1 MTPERHFESNWP
13 LAAEKKTI
21 FLGAARKIFS
31 PSYFVRALGIW
42 FDLVLKVKY
51 STIRIFKVFFLCQ
64 KSAESLW
71 VFFIEEYKNGS
82 LTLFFLFTT
91 KLSYTQL
98 FKWGHPTYRY
108 AGSAPKQ
115 VNYSPWTEVALREN
129 LIIVWP
135 NGMNDTKS
143 GSGSGSWNVSST
155 FGSKGPICD
164 LNRGN
169 WPPPN
174 ECFESCPLCDESYS
188 CDWTTC
194 YDDIGFLEVVIETVK
209 GGFQIEFVSIIRV
222 N

>member
-1 MTPERHFESNWP
+1 M
-13 LAAEKKTI
+13 
-21 FLGAARKIFS
+21 
-31 PSYFVRALGIW
+31 
-42 FDLVLKVKY
+42 
-51 STIRIFKVFFLCQ
+51 
-64 KSAESLW
+64 
-71 VFFIEEYKNGS
+71 
-82 LTLFFLFTT
+82 
-91 KLSYTQL
+91 
-98 FKWGHPTYRY
+98 
-108 AGSAPKQ
+108 
-115 VNYSPWTEVALREN
+115 ALREN

-209 GGFQIEFVSIIRV
+209 GGFQMEFVSINRV
-222 N
+222 INDTTCYKLSALIG

>member
-1 MTPERHFESNWP
+1 MPRTFLLLFSQTFVLDYSP
-13 LAAEKKTI
+13 LNSAT
-21 FLGAARKIFS
+21 LSFS
-31 PSYFVRALGIW
+31 SEV
-42 FDLVLKVKY
+42 
-51 STIRIFKVFFLCQ
+51 
-64 KSAESLW
+64 
-71 VFFIEEYKNGS
+71 
-82 LTLFFLFTT
+82 TL
-91 KLSYTQL
+91 
-98 FKWGHPTYRY
+98 HRY

-194 YDDIGFLEVVIETVK
+194 YDDIGFLEVVIETVR
-209 GGFQIEFVSIIRV
+209 GGFQMEFVSIIRV